1 MLAELCSH
9 CMFFINW
16 ETDSWFLS
24 SLSAQINYTY
34 FRMRD
39 LCKLA
44 GWFQC
49 GSPSAGL
56 CKLYPGPA
64 TKKRKP
70 PKTQLGNLPL
80 SGKFYHSNSY
90 FCSMKRRQQTVY
102 LWQLYEVRQAQYVSC
117 CAISVDS
124 PVVVRGSP
132 STARCCRLAPCCSW
146 AEAVF
151 SWSRCTG

>member
-24 SLSAQINYTY
+24 SLSALINYTY

-56 CKLYPGPA
+56 CKLHPGPVS
-64 TKKRKP
+64 KKWKP

-80 SGKFYHSNSY
+80 DGNFYHSNSY
-90 FCSMKRRQQTVY
+90 FCSMKINKAAESLSLATLPSQTGPVSE
-102 LWQLYEVRQAQYVSC
+102 LLCHFCWQPLGSTREPL
-117 CAISVDS
+117 ISMGG
-124 PVVVRGSP
+124 P
-132 STARCCRLAPCCSW
+132 TWLHAAHELM
-146 AEAVF
+146 
-151 SWSRCTG
+151 